1 VLAVG
6 GLLRDGFISRSNIQ
20 TILVIASFIGFVA
33 AGQTFVILIG
43 GIDFSVAWTL
53 NAAAILLTTTSL
65 GQNGRATYAVLLTLG
80 MGLLVG
86 LVNGLGVAVPGR
98 PGGGDDAGHE
108 RRAAGLTSACP
119 RA

>member
-53 NAAAILLTTTSL
+53 NARPSCSPPPRSARTA
-65 GQNGRATYAVLLTLG
+65 GRRT
-80 MGLLVG
+80 
-86 LVNGLGVAVPGR
+86 R
-98 PGGGDDAGHE
+98 
-108 RRAAGLTSACP
+108 CC
-119 RA
+119 